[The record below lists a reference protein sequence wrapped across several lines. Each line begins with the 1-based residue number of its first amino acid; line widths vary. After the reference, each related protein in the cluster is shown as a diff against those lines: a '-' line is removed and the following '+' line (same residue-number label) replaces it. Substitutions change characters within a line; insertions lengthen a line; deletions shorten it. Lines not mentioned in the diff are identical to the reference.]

1 LTLSLINTPY
11 KYEIEAV
18 LKIFFPRERFKFI
31 GETPDSSGDYVFIK
45 TDDCVSLTIKLNSK
59 TLDRT
64 FPELSENAIC
74 KELYNA
80 LSEMTGITSPW
91 GIMTGIRPVRRVND
105 LINAGKSEAEIK
117 SLLKTRYLL
126 SDEKFALILSIAKY
140 QQQFL
145 RPFEKRAFSLY
156 VGIPFC
162 PSRCSYCSFVS
173 HSVKSPSAKKLMRP
187 YAEKLCEELDE
198 IAAIAKENG
207 LFLKNIYIGGGTPT
221 SLFSADLDMILG
233 KIEEKFDILGANEY
247 TVEAGR
253 PDTITPENLKILKK
267 RGISRISV
275 NPQTMN
281 DDVLAAIGRNHTA
294 EDVKTA
300 LGAARDAGFG
310 NINTDLITGLPT
322 DTEKG
327 FRRTL
332 DEVIALS
339 PESITV
345 HTLTLKRSSSLY
357 RGAAPAGKSR
367 ANSDLSSSKLARRFS
382 YCGDTDVN
390 EDVALMTNY
399 AEGVLPDM
407 GYYPYYL
414 YRQKNTVGNLENVG
428 FSKKGFHSLYNVYIM
443 EETET
448 ILAAGAGAS
457 TKLVSESGK
466 IDRVFNYKYPYEYL
480 SDFGEIL
487 RRKSIIRQFY
497 EKELYL

>member
-1 LTLSLINTPY
+1 MKGKPLIVSLINTPY

-31 GETPDSSGDYVFIK
+31 DETPDSSGDYVFIK
-45 TDDCVSLTIKLNSK
+45 TADSVSMRVHLSGK
-59 TLDRT
+59 TLERT
-64 FPELSENAIC
+64 SPELSENAVC

-91 GIMTGIRPVRRVND
+91 GIMTGIRPVRRVNE
-105 LINAGKSEAEIK
+105 LINAGKSETEIK
-117 SLLKTRYLL
+117 ALLKARYLL
-126 SDEKFALILSIAKY
+126 SDEKFALILGIAKY

-145 RPFEKRAFSLY
+145 RPFDRRAFSLY

-187 YAEKLCEELDE
+187 YTEKLCGELDA
-198 IAAIAKENG
+198 IAAIAKENK
-207 LFLKNIYIGGGTPT
+207 LFLRNIYIGGGTPT
-221 SLFSADLDMILG
+221 SLNSADLDMILC
-233 KIEEKFDILGANEY
+233 KIEEKFDIFGANEY

-253 PDTITPENLKILKK
+253 PDTITPENLKILKN
-267 RGISRISV
+267 RGVSRISV

-281 DDVLAAIGRNHTA
+281 DNVLAAIGRNHTA

-300 LGAARDAGFG
+300 IKAARDAGFL

-322 DTEKG
+322 DTAKG
-327 FRRTL
+327 FIHTL
-332 DEVIALS
+332 DEIIALS

-345 HTLTLKRSSSLY
+345 HTLTLKRSSALFSLY
-357 RGAAPAGKSR
+357 SGG
-367 ANSDLSSSKLARRFS
+367 
-382 YCGDTDVN
+382 N
-390 EDVALMTNY
+390 EDVTLMTEY
-399 AEGVLPDM
+399 SERVLPTL
-407 GYYPYYL
+407 GYEPYYL
-414 YRQKNTVGNLENVG
+414 YRQKNTIGNLENVG

-457 TKLVSESGK
+457 TKLVSASGK

-487 RRKSIIRQFY
+487 RRKEIIRQFY